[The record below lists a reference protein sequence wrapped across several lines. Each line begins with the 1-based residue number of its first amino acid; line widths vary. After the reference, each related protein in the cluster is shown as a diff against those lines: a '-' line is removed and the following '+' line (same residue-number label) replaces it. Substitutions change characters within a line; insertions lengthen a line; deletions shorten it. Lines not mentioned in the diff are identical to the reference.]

1 MPSPLPL
8 DQMTR
13 EEKLRALEALWEDLS
28 RHDDQIESPAWHGEV
43 LEERAARVRSGAEQF
58 LDWETAKRELR
69 DRLT

>member
-43 LEERAARVRSGAEQF
+43 LEERAARVRSGEEQF